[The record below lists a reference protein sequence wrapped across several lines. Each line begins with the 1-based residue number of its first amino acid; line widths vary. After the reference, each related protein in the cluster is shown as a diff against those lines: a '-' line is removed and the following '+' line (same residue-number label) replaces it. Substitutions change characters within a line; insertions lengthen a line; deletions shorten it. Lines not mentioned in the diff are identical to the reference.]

1 VQIIFANL
9 LVFMSYGLIEQA
21 MFAIMMFFPAHSKK
35 EGEVHIEE
43 NHLRDVLRRV
53 DTLRQQGQLGFCDVI
68 LRLSGQEFHAHKL
81 ILASCSDYFYA
92 MFNGNMK
99 ESKERVVDINGVDVD
114 VMKLVLNF
122 IYTGSIP
129 LSNDN
134 VEDILQAANL
144 MLIKSLKEVCCRF
157 LETLLTVNNCLGMQK
172 FAESYSCEAL
182 FETTTK
188 FICDN
193 FGYITDSDE
202 FLQLYPAQLCPIL
215 SSDELRVLNEE
226 KVYEALIRWTKHSL
240 LERKKYFPELVQHIR
255 LPMLPPDYLVDQ
267 VESETLFIEFPKCKE
282 LLVEAHHYLLLPNR
296 RNINQSARTR
306 PRKYEN
312 NNEILIACGGN
323 GESSLNTTIFSY
335 NMAKSSWNEL
345 PRLIP
350 ERGYHGLAT
359 VDGEMYLV
367 GGITTSRAEGREGQ
381 TDLLDT
387 VKKFDVEQN
396 TWVNMASLHIKRS
409 KMSVIE
415 CSGYIFVVG
424 GFDGSQTLNSV
435 ECYNPANNRWKFVA
449 PMLTHRRCTTSVS
462 SGNFVFIIGGHDG
475 AQILNT
481 IETYDVERDQWSVS
495 DIAPMSDRRS
505 FPCAVTIND
514 DIYVMG
520 GYDGHDT
527 LRTCEIYNMTRNE
540 WTSIE
545 PMNTARSNAGAAH
558 INRKIFVVGGW
569 DGVSL
574 NSVEYYDLVTHEW
587 VRVTSLPRP
596 TTGIRCGIL
605 VNPSSSEQ
613 KPKSK
618 SGRGANCII
627 S

>member
-1 VQIIFANL
+1 MQIIFANL

-35 EGEVHIEE
+35 EGEVHVEK

-323 GESSLNTTIFSY
+323 GESSLNTTS
-335 NMAKSSWNEL
+335 
-345 PRLIP
+345 
-350 ERGYHGLAT
+350 
-359 VDGEMYLV
+359 
-367 GGITTSRAEGREGQ
+367 
-381 TDLLDT
+381 
-387 VKKFDVEQN
+387 KF
-396 TWVNMASLHIKRS
+396 
-409 KMSVIE
+409 
-415 CSGYIFVVG
+415 F
-424 GFDGSQTLNSV
+424 
-435 ECYNPANNRWKFVA
+435 
-449 PMLTHRRCTTSVS
+449 
-462 SGNFVFIIGGHDG
+462 FVFLTVI
-475 AQILNT
+475 
-481 IETYDVERDQWSVS
+481 
-495 DIAPMSDRRS
+495 
-505 FPCAVTIND
+505 
-514 DIYVMG
+514 
-520 GYDGHDT
+520 
-527 LRTCEIYNMTRNE
+527 
-540 WTSIE
+540 
-545 PMNTARSNAGAAH
+545 
-558 INRKIFVVGGW
+558 
-569 DGVSL
+569 
-574 NSVEYYDLVTHEW
+574 
-587 VRVTSLPRP
+587 
-596 TTGIRCGIL
+596 
-605 VNPSSSEQ
+605 
-613 KPKSK
+613 
-618 SGRGANCII
+618 
-627 S
+627 

>member
-1 VQIIFANL
+1 MQILFAIL

-53 DTLRQQGQLGFCDVI
+53 DTLRQQGQLGFCDVV

-240 LERKKYFPELVQHIR
+240 LERKKFFPELVQHIR

-323 GESSLNTTIFSY
+323 GESSLNTTSKLFSC
-335 NMAKSSWNEL
+335 
-345 PRLIP
+345 
-350 ERGYHGLAT
+350 
-359 VDGEMYLV
+359 
-367 GGITTSRAEGREGQ
+367 
-381 TDLLDT
+381 LL
-387 VKKFDVEQN
+387 F
-396 TWVNMASLHIKRS
+396 
-409 KMSVIE
+409 
-415 CSGYIFVVG
+415 
-424 GFDGSQTLNSV
+424 
-435 ECYNPANNRWKFVA
+435 
-449 PMLTHRRCTTSVS
+449 
-462 SGNFVFIIGGHDG
+462 NFLLF
-475 AQILNT
+475 
-481 IETYDVERDQWSVS
+481 
-495 DIAPMSDRRS
+495 
-505 FPCAVTIND
+505 
-514 DIYVMG
+514 
-520 GYDGHDT
+520 
-527 LRTCEIYNMTRNE
+527 
-540 WTSIE
+540 
-545 PMNTARSNAGAAH
+545 
-558 INRKIFVVGGW
+558 
-569 DGVSL
+569 
-574 NSVEYYDLVTHEW
+574 LVT
-587 VRVTSLPRP
+587 S
-596 TTGIRCGIL
+596 
-605 VNPSSSEQ
+605 
-613 KPKSK
+613 
-618 SGRGANCII
+618 
-627 S
+627 